1 MRSFGSCAISLSF
14 VARGILD
21 GYQISE
27 LFPWD
32 VAAGILLIQ
41 EAGGFCC
48 KPDGT
53 PIDLN
58 DPRVICGATKT
69 LCEAL
74 IELNKEA
81 LSA

>member
-1 MRSFGSCAISLSF
+1 MSF
-14 VARGILD
+14 VARGTLD
-21 GYQISE
+21 GYQVSE
-27 LFPWD
+27 LYPWD
-32 VAAGILLIQ
+32 IAAGILLIH
-41 EAGGFCC
+41 EAGGYCY

-53 PIDLN
+53 PIDLT

-69 LCEAL
+69 LCKAL